1 MPTRNLLVLCLSAII
16 SLACYHRAAHNRWAS
31 TIADAIGQIEANFVE
46 PIDRRDLF
54 EGSMDGMVKQLDQ
67 YSGYV
72 SPDQYNQLLED
83 LDQEFGGV
91 GIIVDV
97 DPDTER
103 LMVLSP
109 FVDTP
114 AYDAG
119 MRAGD
124 LIMAIEGEDT
134 EGLDSSDTIKMI
146 RGTPGTDVHLTILPF
161 GEEEERDVTLTRAI
175 IPVESVLGD
184 RRKSDGTWE
193 FFLSEHPTIGYM
205 RITSFGEN
213 TAYDLKSAYEQVAN
227 RETKTQGLIIDLR
240 QNPGGLLESAVD
252 VCDLFLSSGDI
263 VSIRGRDK
271 VLEREYKANARTT
284 IPRQLPV
291 AVLVDHYSASAS
303 EIVSAC
309 LQDHDRA
316 VVIGERSWGKGT
328 VQSVLELE
336 GGRSALRLTT
346 ATYWRPSGQNI
357 HRLAKSKETDEWG
370 VTPNEGYEIKYEKEE
385 FVDVVGERRRKDVVM
400 TRSGKVDPAGEES
413 ADEEDAV
420 EDPADTEEGDDAE
433 ESSDEMK
440 DESESEGE
448 DDSDAEGDS
457 EGEGDSEEEE
467 KAGPVVDRQLEKA
480 IEYIDAK
487 INGEE
492 MPSAKAA

>member
-31 TIADAIGQIEANFVE
+31 TIADAIGQIESNFVE
-46 PIDRRDLF
+46 PIDRRELF

-72 SPDQYNQLLED
+72 SPDDYNQLLED

-134 EGLDSSDTIKMI
+134 EGLDASDTIKMI
-146 RGTPGTDVHLTILPF
+146 RGAPGTDVNLTVLPF

-184 RRKSDGTWE
+184 SRKSDGTWE
-193 FFLSEHPTIGYM
+193 FFLADRPEIGYI

-213 TAYDLKSAYEQVAN
+213 TAYDLKSAYEQVAS
-227 RETKTQGLIIDLR
+227 RDVDTEGLIIDLR

-252 VCDLFLSSGDI
+252 VCDLFLSGGDI

-271 VLEREYKANARTT
+271 VLEREYKANSKVT
-284 IPRQLPV
+284 IASSLPV

-328 VQSVLELE
+328 VQSVL
-336 GGRSALRLTT
+336 
-346 ATYWRPSGQNI
+346 
-357 HRLAKSKETDEWG
+357 
-370 VTPNEGYEIKYEKEE
+370 
-385 FVDVVGERRRKDVVM
+385 
-400 TRSGKVDPAGEES
+400 
-413 ADEEDAV
+413 
-420 EDPADTEEGDDAE
+420 
-433 ESSDEMK
+433 
-440 DESESEGE
+440 
-448 DDSDAEGDS
+448 
-457 EGEGDSEEEE
+457 
-467 KAGPVVDRQLEKA
+467 
-480 IEYIDAK
+480 
-487 INGEE
+487 
-492 MPSAKAA
+492 

>member
-16 SLACYHRAAHNRWAS
+16 SLACYHTAAHNRWAS
-31 TIADAIGQIEANFVE
+31 TIADAIEQIESNFVE
-46 PIDRRDLF
+46 PIDQRELF

-109 FVDTP
+109 FVGTP

-119 MRAGD
+119 IRAGD
-124 LIMAIEGEDT
+124 LIMAIEGKDT
-134 EGLDSSDTIKMI
+134 EGLESSDTIKMI
-146 RGTPGTDVHLTILPF
+146 RGKPGTDVNLTVLPF
-161 GEEEERDVTLTRAI
+161 GKEEEREVTLTRAI

-193 FFLSEHPTIGYM
+193 FFLSEHPTIGYI

-213 TAYDLKSAYEQVAN
+213 TAYDLKTAYEQVAS
-227 RETKTQGLIIDLR
+227 RETETQGLIIDLR

-271 VLEREYKANARTT
+271 VLEREYKASARTT
-284 IPRQLPV
+284 VPKQLPV
-291 AVLVDHYSASAS
+291 VVLVDHYSASAS

-309 LQDHDRA
+309 LQDHERA

-346 ATYWRPSGQNI
+346 ATYWRPSGKNI

-370 VTPNEGYEIKYEKEE
+370 VTPDEGYEVKYEKEE
-385 FVDVVGERRRKDVVM
+385 FVEVLRQRREKDVVM
-400 TRSGKVDPAGEES
+400 TRSGKVDSKDDEAEDNEEVAVEES
-413 ADEEDAV
+413 AD
-420 EDPADTEEGDDAE
+420 AD
-433 ESSDEMK
+433 ESP
-440 DESESEGE
+440 ESESEE
-448 DDSDAEGDS
+448 D
-457 EGEGDSEEEE
+457 
-467 KAGPVVDRQLEKA
+467 AGPVVDRQLEKA
-480 IEYIDAK
+480 IEYINAK
-487 INGEE
+487 VNGEE
-492 MPSAKAA
+492 MGGEEVGEEVPPAKAA